1 MWPGTEIADGTGV
14 VENVQRV
21 RTPYEGRLLAVD
33 FSVGSVDYRIINV
46 YAPNVEK
53 EREVFFRAFR
63 SLCNDNTI
71 LVGDFNVWLSRLDAT
86 STVQF
91 RSDTSRK
98 ELLSVM
104 GDYDLHDVW
113 RERYP
118 GRRDFSRRQI
128 VLNKELTIKY
138 AVKRN

>member
-1 MWPGTEIADGTGV
+1 MWGGDTDKKRGI

-21 RTPYEGRLLAVD
+21 RTPYEGRFLAVD

-71 LVGDFNVWLSRLDAT
+71 LVGNFNVWLSWLDAT
-86 STVQF
+86 SSVQF
-91 RSDTSRK
+91 RSDTS
-98 ELLSVM
+98 
-104 GDYDLHDVW
+104 
-113 RERYP
+113 
-118 GRRDFSRRQI
+118 
-128 VLNKELTIKY
+128 
-138 AVKRN
+138 

>member
-1 MWPGTEIADGTGV
+1 VGACGVVILVKRGV

-53 EREVFFRAFR
+53 EREVFFFRAFW

-71 LVGDFNVWLSRLDAT
+71 LVGNLNVWLSRLDAT

-91 RSDTSRK
+91 RSDTARK

-104 GDYDLHDVW
+104 GDYDLM
-113 RERYP
+113 
-118 GRRDFSRRQI
+118 
-128 VLNKELTIKY
+128 
-138 AVKRN
+138 